1 MKSVPTTL
9 EEAWTWDEFAQ
20 LAETLRKSLPSS
32 KYPFA
37 YNWQGNGVT
46 RWLSWLFE
54 ADGRFLAED
63 LIAPA
68 IDSDAGRQAVEFTS
82 SFFAKNFVPKN
93 NSVKSTT
100 YAADTWYA
108 QTAAMTFG
116 GAFLIPDA
124 DSTLDFEWGA
134 TFSPRKVRSAG
145 DFGGNALV
153 ATKATAKP
161 ELAAKFLDFVTTEG
175 PMRDF
180 CASSSLLPTRK
191 DLVAKGIEFAVRP
204 ELSPVFV
211 GQASTVKAEDSS
223 QVASPNMSKI
233 ITVLKDQLEQAFVG
247 GQRRRRPPCR
257 GCPTAS
263 RRPPRRESSAVSVR
277 SLSAARTRES
287 VAAYAFLSP
296 NLLLL
301 GLFVFVPLVG
311 TVVISLQKTDGF
323 GSGTF
328 VGADNYLRLVE
339 RPAVLALG
347 GQHGAVHRC
356 WSRRSRW
363 GLGLLAAVLLN
374 SVLPARPALRS
385 AVIVPMAISGVAT
398 ALMGLLIFDENS
410 GLINLLFRSVGLPG
424 VSWQSGGA
432 AAFASVVLVTLWWR
446 VGFNMLIYLA
456 GLQGVSPDVY
466 EAGRLDG
473 ASTWQLFR
481 HLTVPLVGPS
491 SFFLLIMNVIYSF
504 QVFDLV
510 FVMTGGGPENATS
523 VLVTYAYD
531 NGFVTRDQGYAAAL
545 GLVLLLIMLA
555 FTAVQ
560 WRISRTRDLV
570 G

>member
-1 MKSVPTTL
+1 MTLTRRHFLAATAAAATVPALAGCGGFSTAGSDSGGESDGGTLTFTTWGTDSELAGFKKAIDGFQAANPGSTVTLNAVPYEQMFTNIDAQLQAGNPPDVFRVPYYSFGAYAGRDQLLDLSSHLPGDFADRFTPQAWAAVQNSAKPYGVPHHTDTSVILYNKDAFDAAGVKSVPTTL
-9 EEAWTWDEFAQ
+9 EEAWTWDEFAK

-180 CASSSLLPTRK
+180 CASSSLLPTRA
-191 DLVAKGIEFAVRP
+191 DLVEKGIEFAVRP

-211 GQASTVKAEDSS
+211 GQASTVKAQDSS

-247 GQRRRRPPCR
+247 GQ
-257 GCPTAS
+257 
-263 RRPPRRESSAVSVR
+263 SVDDTVQG
-277 SLSAARTRES
+277 LSKGIA
-287 VAAYAFLSP
+287 
-296 NLLLL
+296 
-301 GLFVFVPLVG
+301 G
-311 TVVISLQKTDGF
+311 
-323 GSGTF
+323 
-328 VGADNYLRLVE
+328 
-339 RPAVLALG
+339 
-347 GQHGAVHRC
+347 
-356 WSRRSRW
+356 
-363 GLGLLAAVLLN
+363 
-374 SVLPARPALRS
+374 
-385 AVIVPMAISGVAT
+385 AT
-398 ALMGLLIFDENS
+398 A
-410 GLINLLFRSVGLPG
+410 
-424 VSWQSGGA
+424 Q
-432 AAFASVVLVTLWWR
+432 
-446 VGFNMLIYLA
+446 
-456 GLQGVSPDVY
+456 
-466 EAGRLDG
+466 
-473 ASTWQLFR
+473 
-481 HLTVPLVGPS
+481 
-491 SFFLLIMNVIYSF
+491 
-504 QVFDLV
+504 
-510 FVMTGGGPENATS
+510 
-523 VLVTYAYD
+523 
-531 NGFVTRDQGYAAAL
+531 
-545 GLVLLLIMLA
+545 
-555 FTAVQ
+555 
-560 WRISRTRDLV
+560 
-570 G
+570 

>member
-1 MKSVPTTL
+1 MFTNIDAQLQAGNPPDVFRVPYYTFGAYAGRDQLLDLSSHLPGDFADRFTPQAWAAVQNGDKPFGVPHHTDTSVILYNKDALASAGVRSVPTTL

-68 IDSDAGRQAVEFTS
+68 IDSEPGRQAVEFTS

-180 CASSSLLPTRK
+180 CASSSLLPTRA
-191 DLVAKGIEFAVRP
+191 DLVEKGIEFAVRP

-211 GQASTVKAEDSS
+211 GQASTVKAQDSS

-247 GQRRRRPPCR
+247 GQDVDTTVK
-257 GCPTAS
+257 GLSDGIAAATAS
-263 RRPPRRESSAVSVR
+263 
-277 SLSAARTRES
+277 
-287 VAAYAFLSP
+287 
-296 NLLLL
+296 
-301 GLFVFVPLVG
+301 
-311 TVVISLQKTDGF
+311 
-323 GSGTF
+323 
-328 VGADNYLRLVE
+328 
-339 RPAVLALG
+339 
-347 GQHGAVHRC
+347 
-356 WSRRSRW
+356 
-363 GLGLLAAVLLN
+363 
-374 SVLPARPALRS
+374 
-385 AVIVPMAISGVAT
+385 
-398 ALMGLLIFDENS
+398 
-410 GLINLLFRSVGLPG
+410 
-424 VSWQSGGA
+424 
-432 AAFASVVLVTLWWR
+432 
-446 VGFNMLIYLA
+446 
-456 GLQGVSPDVY
+456 
-466 EAGRLDG
+466 
-473 ASTWQLFR
+473 
-481 HLTVPLVGPS
+481 
-491 SFFLLIMNVIYSF
+491 
-504 QVFDLV
+504 
-510 FVMTGGGPENATS
+510 
-523 VLVTYAYD
+523 
-531 NGFVTRDQGYAAAL
+531 
-545 GLVLLLIMLA
+545 
-555 FTAVQ
+555 
-560 WRISRTRDLV
+560 
-570 G
+570 

>member
-1 MKSVPTTL
+1 M
-9 EEAWTWDEFAQ
+9 
-20 LAETLRKSLPSS
+20 
-32 KYPFA
+32 
-37 YNWQGNGVT
+37 
-46 RWLSWLFE
+46 
-54 ADGRFLAED
+54 
-63 LIAPA
+63 
-68 IDSDAGRQAVEFTS
+68 
-82 SFFAKNFVPKN
+82 
-93 NSVKSTT
+93 
-100 YAADTWYA
+100 
-108 QTAAMTFG
+108 
-116 GAFLIPDA
+116 
-124 DSTLDFEWGA
+124 
-134 TFSPRKVRSAG
+134 
-145 DFGGNALV
+145 
-153 ATKATAKP
+153 
-161 ELAAKFLDFVTTEG
+161 
-175 PMRDF
+175 
-180 CASSSLLPTRK
+180 
-191 DLVAKGIEFAVRP
+191 
-204 ELSPVFV
+204 
-211 GQASTVKAEDSS
+211 
-223 QVASPNMSKI
+223 
-233 ITVLKDQLEQAFVG
+233 
-247 GQRRRRPPCR
+247 
-257 GCPTAS
+257 
-263 RRPPRRESSAVSVR
+263 SVR
-277 SLSAARTRES
+277 SLTAARTRES

-311 TVVISLQKTDGF
+311 TVVLSLQKTDGF

-328 VGADNYLRLVE
+328 VGLDNYLRLVGDPLFW
-339 RPAVLALG
+339 RSAVNTVLFTVL
-347 GQHGAVHRC
+347 VTPI
-356 WSRRSRW
+356 SM

>member
-1 MKSVPTTL
+1 MTLTRRHFLAATAVAAAVPTLASCGGFSTAGSDSGGASEGGALTFTTWGTDSELAGFKKAIDGFQAANPGSTVTLNAVPYEQMFTNIDAQLQAGNPPDVFRVPYYTFGAYAGRDQLLDLSSHLPGDFADRFTPQAWAAVQNSGKPFGVPHHTDTSVILYNKDALDAAGVKSVPSTL
-9 EEAWTWDEFAQ
+9 EDAWTWDEFAN

-82 SFFAKNFVPKN
+82 GFFAKNFVPKN

-124 DSTLDFEWGA
+124 ESTLDFEWGA

-153 ATKATAKP
+153 ATKASAKP

-180 CASSSLLPTRK
+180 CVSSSLLPTRA
-191 DLVAKGIEFAVRP
+191 DLVEKGIEFAVRP

-211 GQASTVKAEDSS
+211 GQASTVKAQDSS

-247 GQRRRRPPCR
+247 GQDVEATVK
-257 GCPTAS
+257 GLSDGIAAATAS
-263 RRPPRRESSAVSVR
+263 
-277 SLSAARTRES
+277 
-287 VAAYAFLSP
+287 
-296 NLLLL
+296 
-301 GLFVFVPLVG
+301 
-311 TVVISLQKTDGF
+311 
-323 GSGTF
+323 
-328 VGADNYLRLVE
+328 
-339 RPAVLALG
+339 
-347 GQHGAVHRC
+347 
-356 WSRRSRW
+356 
-363 GLGLLAAVLLN
+363 
-374 SVLPARPALRS
+374 
-385 AVIVPMAISGVAT
+385 
-398 ALMGLLIFDENS
+398 
-410 GLINLLFRSVGLPG
+410 
-424 VSWQSGGA
+424 
-432 AAFASVVLVTLWWR
+432 
-446 VGFNMLIYLA
+446 
-456 GLQGVSPDVY
+456 
-466 EAGRLDG
+466 
-473 ASTWQLFR
+473 
-481 HLTVPLVGPS
+481 
-491 SFFLLIMNVIYSF
+491 
-504 QVFDLV
+504 
-510 FVMTGGGPENATS
+510 
-523 VLVTYAYD
+523 
-531 NGFVTRDQGYAAAL
+531 
-545 GLVLLLIMLA
+545 
-555 FTAVQ
+555 
-560 WRISRTRDLV
+560 
-570 G
+570 